1 MNFRSVFLSLSTL
14 LLHTT
19 IFSQCTFTSTAGY
32 QVQVSIAPV
41 NMVVTPNGGGCVYQT
56 VLQYNIQFSGT
67 NIPAS
72 LWTMQGRVGCYGI
85 ERTYDLPNSGG
96 SGTVNSANFSGP
108 FIAGN
113 CSGYNAT
120 GCTTAIIIIQGP
132 GIPYQEVPCAFAVF
146 PNPLPIEL
154 IEFTGTK
161 NDQSLDLKWST
172 ASERNNDYFTLEHS
186 VDGINFEVIDRVI
199 GAGTTN
205 ERQEYSYPNAVLQ
218 GGINY
223 YRLSQTDFDGTAKR
237 LEIIA
242 IEEDK
247 LSSIFSVYPN
257 PNVER
262 KINISFNSTSKTPV
276 TYKLYSMYGQLLGSE
291 ELYSTDQINKI
302 ELPEVG
308 SQFILEL
315 EQDNQIIGREKVFV
329 L

>member
-19 IFSQCTFTSTAGY
+19 IFSQCTFTSTNGY

-56 VLQYNIQFSGT
+56 VLQYNIQFTGS
-67 NIPAS
+67 NIPNS

-85 ERTYDLPNSGG
+85 ERTYDLPNAGG

-108 FIAGN
+108 FINGN
-113 CSGYNAT
+113 CSGYNAN

-161 NDQSLDLKWST
+161 KDQSLDLNWAT

-186 VDGINFEVIDRVI
+186 VDGINFELIDRVN

-205 ERQEYSYPNAVLQ
+205 ERQEYSYPTTTLNRGL
-218 GGINY
+218 NY
-223 YRLSQTDFDGTAKR
+223 YRLSQTDFDGTTKQ

-242 IEEDK
+242 VEGDK
-247 LSSIFSVYPN
+247 SSSNYSMYPN

-262 KINISFNSTSKTPV
+262 KINISFSSTSKTPF
-276 TYKLYSMYGQLLGSE
+276 TCKLYSMYGQLLSSE
-291 ELYSTDQINKI
+291 KLYSTDQINKI
-302 ELPEVG
+302 ELPEEG

-315 EQDNQIIGREKVFV
+315 EQDNQIIGREKVLV